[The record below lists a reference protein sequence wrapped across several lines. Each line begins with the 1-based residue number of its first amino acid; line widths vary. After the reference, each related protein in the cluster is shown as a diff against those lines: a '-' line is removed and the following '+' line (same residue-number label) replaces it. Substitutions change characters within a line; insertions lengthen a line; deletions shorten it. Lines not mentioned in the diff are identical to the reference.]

1 MEDLG
6 APSSYLAL
14 ETGTTVYASDG
25 TAMGSV
31 DEVRADRQKD
41 IFDGLVISR
50 GILGGGSSF
59 VAADLVEQIYE
70 RGVVL
75 NLDAEAAERLPD
87 PE

>member
-14 ETGTTVYASDG
+14 ETGTTVYTSDG
-25 TAMGSV
+25 TAMGEV

-50 GILGGGSSF
+50 GILSGGSSF

-75 NLDAEAAERLPD
+75 NLDAEDAERLPD

>member
-6 APSSYLAL
+6 PPSSYLAL
-14 ETGTTVYASDG
+14 ETGTAVYASDG
-25 TAMGSV
+25 TSLGSV

-50 GILGGGSSF
+50 GILSGGSSF